1 MEIPPDDSAL
11 IQLLRQGDLASFDAL
26 FYKYERRLYGF
37 CLKWL
42 RSPEEAEEI
51 VQEVFLR
58 VWTTRAALDEHQLFN
73 AYLIRIAK
81 NLIYNQLK
89 KKVHRH
95 AYEHYQ
101 QRHQTIAHHTTEED
115 VDFTFLSQTVRQA
128 TEQFSPRRQQI
139 FHLSRVQG
147 QTNQQIAQQLNI
159 SVSTVENHLNAAL
172 KLLRQHLTRQNLYVP
187 EAVLMIGI
195 GLSLCSL

>member
-1 MEIPPDDSAL
+1 MKLSSDDSSL
-11 IQLLRQGDLASFDAL
+11 IRSLRQGDLVAFDTL
-26 FYKYERRLYGF
+26 FYRYERRLYGF

-42 RSPEEAEEI
+42 RSPEEAEEV

-58 VWTTRAALDEHQLFN
+58 VWTTRHSLREDQLFN

-81 NLIYNQLK
+81 NLIFNQLK
-89 KKVHRH
+89 KKVHQH

-101 QRHQTIAHHTTEED
+101 QRHQAIAHRTTEED
-115 VDFTFLSQTVRQA
+115 VDFALLSQTVQQA
-128 TEQFSPRRQQI
+128 TEQFSPRRRQI
-139 FHLSRVQG
+139 FHLSRVRG

-172 KLLRQHLTRQNLYVP
+172 KLLRQYLTHQDLYIP
-187 EAVLMIGI
+187 EAVLVIGI
-195 GLSLCSL
+195 SISLCS

>member
-1 MEIPPDDSAL
+1 M
-11 IQLLRQGDLASFDAL
+11 IQRLRQGDLAAFDVL
-26 FYKYERRLYGF
+26 FHQYERRLYGF

-58 VWTTRAALDEHQLFN
+58 VWATRTSLDETQLFN

-81 NLIYNQLK
+81 NLIFNQLK
-89 KKVHRH
+89 KNVHRH

-101 QRHQTIAHHTTEED
+101 QRYRTVAHRTTEED
-115 VDFTFLSQTVRQA
+115 VDFALLSQSVRQA
-128 TEQFSPRRQQI
+128 TKQFSPRRQQI
-139 FHLSRVQG
+139 FHLSRTQG

-172 KLLRQHLTRQNLYVP
+172 KLLRQHLIRQNLYVP
-187 EAVLMIGI
+187 EVLLVAGI
-195 GLSLCSL
+195 GLSLCY